1 MGFKLLSDNECIDFQ
16 KKCQKSYR
24 AGENQGDQLVGSCAS
39 ITLKLLLGC
48 FKGSFTSY
56 SANKFSL

>member
-1 MGFKLLSDNECIDFQ
+1 MGFKFLSDNECIDFQ
-16 KKCQKSYR
+16 KKCQKLHR

-56 SANKFSL
+56 